1 MKKYMC
7 KKYPQ
12 SISLIIFLFSSII
25 YSSPNSDRFTK
36 AYQAESTPIIDG
48 DVLNDPAWESI
59 PAITTFTQKTPDE
72 GEPISE
78 RTVVKIMYSEKY
90 FFLSVVAYDNDP
102 NKIVIS
108 DTRRDASLNNSDS
121 FSFIIDTF
129 KDYQT
134 GYLFGT
140 NPSGIEY
147 DAQITGGGE
156 GGSISQRFSMG
167 NGSGF
172 NINWDAVWEVK
183 TTKGDYGWSA
193 EFSIPFKTLRYKND
207 KDQSW
212 GINFERVIARKKE
225 KSHWS
230 PISRQFTMNRLISA
244 GTLTDINIPNSKNIK
259 IMSYGL
265 GQKYNNTGEISS
277 TSNDQSFGIDA
288 KVSVGSS
295 MNLDLTYNTDF
306 AQVEA
311 DEQQI
316 NLDRFS
322 LFFPEKRA
330 FFLENAGL
338 FSVGSGGGRSGPDIE
353 MFFSRRIGL
362 GSEGTSV
369 PIIGGGR
376 LTGTFTGMKVGILS
390 ILTDEVK
397 DVTDKNNYSVLRL
410 KKELPNRT
418 HVGGMYTALDHGGQ
432 NGYLNQSYAIDAQ
445 LGIGELSKIVAFAGF
460 TRTPDLNNDSA
471 YAYRIEAAR
480 DTKEISSSISYA
492 EVGINFNPE
501 MGYLQ
506 RENYRKWS
514 ARVFTRFRPE
524 NKYGILELRPHVDF
538 KGYWKLNGFQESGK
552 WHIDNHLEFRSG
564 FEIHTGMNLVKEGV
578 LESFEISDGVSVS
591 KGTYNDKEIQI
602 MIMTNNAK
610 PMSFSSMNRL
620 GGFFGGDRLSMTP
633 TMRIRYKDRFTSEFS
648 SNYNQVT
655 MPDGNFTTNL
665 IRARLTYTFT
675 PKIYIQSLLQY
686 NNQSDIWSMNWRF
699 IWQQSAATGLYIV
712 YNQTQDYDGS
722 PIASSTKSFVVKYS
736 YLFDALN

>member
-1 MKKYMC
+1 MC

-25 YSSPNSDRFTK
+25 YCSPNSDRFTK
-36 AYQAESTPIIDG
+36 AYQAESAPIIDG

-90 FFLSVVAYDNDP
+90 FFLSVVAFDNDP

-156 GGSISQRFSMG
+156 SGSISRRFSIG
-167 NGSGF
+167 SGSGF

-207 KDQSW
+207 KNQSW

-225 KSHWS
+225 ESHWS

-244 GTLTDINIPNSKNIK
+244 GTLTDINVPNSKNII
-259 IMSYGL
+259 IMPYGL
-265 GQKYNNTGEISS
+265 GQKNKNTGETSS

-353 MFFSRRIGL
+353 MFFSRRIGV

-390 ILTDEVK
+390 MLTDEVK

-445 LGIGELSKIVAFAGF
+445 LGIGELSKIVAFSGL

-492 EVGINFNPE
+492 EVGANFNPE

-610 PMSFSSMNRL
+610 PISFSSMNRV
-620 GGFFGGDRLSMTP
+620 GGFFGGDRLNMTP

-655 MPDGNFTTNL
+655 MPDGKFTTNL
-665 IRARLTYTFT
+665 IRARLTYAFT

-712 YNQTQDYDGS
+712 YNQTQDYDGI

>member
-1 MKKYMC
+1 MC

-90 FFLSVVAYDNDP
+90 FFLSVIAFDNDP

-140 NPSGIEY
+140 NPSGIEF

-156 GGSISQRFSMG
+156 SGSISRRFSIG
-167 NGSGF
+167 SGSGF

-193 EFSIPFKTLRYKND
+193 EFSIPFKTLKYKND

-244 GTLTDINIPNSKNIK
+244 GTLTDINVPNSKNIK

-265 GQKYNNTGEISS
+265 GQKNKNAGETSS

-390 ILTDEVK
+390 MLTDEVK
-397 DVTDKNNYSVLRL
+397 NVTDKNNYSVLRL

-445 LGIGELSKIVAFAGF
+445 LGIGELSKIIAFAGF

-480 DTKEISSSISYA
+480 DTKQISSSISYA
-492 EVGINFNPE
+492 EVGANFNPE

-524 NKYGILELRPHVDF
+524 NKYGILELRPHADF

-655 MPDGNFTTNL
+655 MPDGKFTTNL
-665 IRARLTYTFT
+665 IRARLTYAFT

-712 YNQTQDYDGS
+712 YNQTQDYDGI